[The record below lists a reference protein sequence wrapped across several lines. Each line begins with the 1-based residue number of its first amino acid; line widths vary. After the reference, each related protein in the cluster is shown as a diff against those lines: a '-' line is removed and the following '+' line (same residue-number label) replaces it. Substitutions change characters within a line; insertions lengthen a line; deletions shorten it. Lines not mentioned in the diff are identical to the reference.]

1 MGITGDHFVT
11 TYEGHTIELISNAW
25 IKRIK
30 LVIDGETVA
39 SASIMLPRDVELKAV
54 LMHAGAPRTVIAR
67 SKSKFPFRAESIEI
81 DGKTAPL
88 TRRK

>member
-1 MGITGDHFVT
+1 MGITGDHYVT

-39 SASIMLPRDVELKAV
+39 SASIMLPRDVELRGTLV
-54 LMHAGAPRTVIAR
+54 HAGAPRTVIAR
-67 SKSKFPFRAESIEI
+67 SISKFPFSSESIEI
-81 DGKTAPL
+81 DGQTAPL